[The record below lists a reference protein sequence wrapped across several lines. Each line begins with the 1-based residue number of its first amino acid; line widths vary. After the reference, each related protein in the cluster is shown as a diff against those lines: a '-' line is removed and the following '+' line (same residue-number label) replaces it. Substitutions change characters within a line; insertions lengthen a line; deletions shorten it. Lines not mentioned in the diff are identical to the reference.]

1 MPALSSNSTPEALRT
16 FIASPK
22 KLLINGQWVNAQ
34 SEKTFDVFDPATDKV
49 VAAVDVQQAA
59 QIASRNY
66 LCRVEPMSALHRLQV
81 SVKVRP
87 NRRRL

>member
-49 VAAVDVQQAA
+49 VAAVAVQQTA
-59 QIASRNY
+59 QNA
-66 LCRVEPMSALHRLQV
+66 
-81 SVKVRP
+81 
-87 NRRRL
+87 